1 MVVIRRVVEK
11 DVERLAT
18 LMKEYI
24 VDFYHQPEPPR
35 KEIVSH
41 IELVLADP
49 SKGVQYVAEEQNRLL
64 GFATIYVTFSTLKLK
79 KTAILNDLYVL
90 PMNRGNKV
98 GEKLFQ
104 SCETYVKEH
113 DLVGLSWE
121 TATENEV
128 AQNFYKKMGGE
139 KSRWLHYEK

>member
-1 MVVIRRVVEK
+1 MVVIRCAVEK

-24 VDFYHQPEPPR
+24 VDFYHQSEPPR

-41 IELVLADP
+41 LELLLADS

-79 KTAILNDLYVL
+79 RTAILNDLYVL

-104 SCETYVKEH
+104 ACETYVKEN

-121 TATENEV
+121 TAVDNEV
-128 AQNFYKKMGGE
+128 AQNFYEKMGGE